1 MTWKHGDWLVQEG
14 KEVGNLPD
22 EALRPDMIE
31 ILLENSEMVR
41 QANSSYM
48 EQLAE
53 EGGRSML
60 PSVRSIQNN
69 PQSEIAKAWNESPKG
84 RINEIDRLLSTK
96 CLEIM
101 PIDTLDEKEYLEHRC
116 ATIEILALKIHTDGS
131 LKELKDRFCARG
143 DLMKNLSRSD
153 TCSPVVSHTGL
164 CIALCVYM
172 EWLNDDTSD
181 AVILQLD
188 KPQAFGQSP
197 NTKLVYPDPPKDI
210 EFLLR
215 PWVKD
220 MLKQK
225 YNWKPGKGRKLT
237 FKAVGALYGQSNA
250 PLAHFKHVENR
261 EKKIGMR
268 QRDIKCTC

>member
-1 MTWKHGDWLVQEG
+1 
-14 KEVGNLPD
+14 
-22 EALRPDMIE
+22 
-31 ILLENSEMVR
+31 
-41 QANSSYM
+41 
-48 EQLAE
+48 
-53 EGGRSML
+53 
-60 PSVRSIQNN
+60 
-69 PQSEIAKAWNESPKG
+69 
-84 RINEIDRLLSTK
+84 
-96 CLEIM
+96 
-101 PIDTLDEKEYLEHRC
+101 
-116 ATIEILALKIHTDGS
+116 
-131 LKELKDRFCARG
+131 
-143 DLMKNLSRSD
+143 MKNLSRSD

-172 EWLNDDTSD
+172 EWLNDDTCD

-237 FKAVGALYGQSNA
+237 FKAVGALYG
-250 PLAHFKHVENR
+250 
-261 EKKIGMR
+261 
-268 QRDIKCTC
+268 